1 MITVRQM
8 VRDYLRVES
17 QNQKIWS
24 LQIQIQKVKSKI
36 KVLKTLE
43 PQELEKWVEEDR
55 FNFMIRRFIKILIDR
70 KKEMKSLKKT
80 LRIKQELILTTFI
93 FTEMD
98 LYNNF

>member
-1 MITVRQM
+1 M

-17 QNQKIWS
+17 QNQRIRF
-24 LQIQIQKVKSKI
+24 LQIQIQKVSSKI

>member
-17 QNQKIWS
+17 QNQRIRF

>member
-1 MITVRQM
+1 
-8 VRDYLRVES
+8 
-17 QNQKIWS
+17 
-24 LQIQIQKVKSKI
+24 
-36 KVLKTLE
+36 
-43 PQELEKWVEEDR
+43 
-55 FNFMIRRFIKILIDR
+55 MIRRFIKILIDR

>member
-1 MITVRQM
+1 M

>member
-1 MITVRQM
+1 
-8 VRDYLRVES
+8 
-17 QNQKIWS
+17 
-24 LQIQIQKVKSKI
+24 KSKI

>member
-1 MITVRQM
+1 M

-17 QNQKIWS
+17 QNQRIRF

-55 FNFMIRRFIKILIDR
+55 FNFMIIRFIKILIDR
-70 KKEMKSLKKT
+70 KKEMKSLKR
-80 LRIKQELILTTFI
+80 L
-93 FTEMD
+93 
-98 LYNNF
+98 

>member
-1 MITVRQM
+1 M

-17 QNQKIWS
+17 QNQRIRF

-80 LRIKQELILTTFI
+80 IRIKQELILTTFI

>member
-1 MITVRQM
+1 M

-43 PQELEKWVEEDR
+43 PQELEKWVEEDS

>member
-1 MITVRQM
+1 M

-17 QNQKIWS
+17 QNQRIRF

-36 KVLKTLE
+36 NVLKTLE

>member
-1 MITVRQM
+1 M

-17 QNQKIWS
+17 QNQRIRF

-93 FTEMD
+93 FMEMD

>member
-1 MITVRQM
+1 M

-17 QNQKIWS
+17 QNQRIRF

>member
-17 QNQKIWS
+17 QNQRIRF

-55 FNFMIRRFIKILIDR
+55 FNFMIIRFIKILIDR
-70 KKEMKSLKKT
+70 KKRNEKFKKDFQNKT
-80 LRIKQELILTTFI
+80 GV
-93 FTEMD
+93 D
-98 LYNNF
+98 LNDIHIHRDGPPQ

>member
-1 MITVRQM
+1 M
-8 VRDYLRVES
+8 VRDCLRVES
-17 QNQKIWS
+17 QNQRIRF

-80 LRIKQELILTTFI
+80 LRIKQESI
-93 FTEMD
+93 
-98 LYNNF
+98 

>member
-1 MITVRQM
+1 M

-17 QNQKIWS
+17 QNQRIRF

-80 LRIKQELILTTFI
+80 LRIKQELILTPFI

>member
-1 MITVRQM
+1 M

-17 QNQKIWS
+17 QNQRIRF

-70 KKEMKSLKKT
+70 KKEMKSLKR
-80 LRIKQELILTTFI
+80 L
-93 FTEMD
+93 
-98 LYNNF
+98 

>member
-1 MITVRQM
+1 M

-17 QNQKIWS
+17 QNQRIRF
-24 LQIQIQKVKSKI
+24 LQIQIQKVKSQI

-70 KKEMKSLKKT
+70 KKRNEKFKKDFKNKT
-80 LRIKQELILTTFI
+80 GV
-93 FTEMD
+93 D
-98 LYNNF
+98 LNDIHIHRDGPSQ